1 MVEDNAPKDR
11 VNALKCA
18 SCQYDLTGLQ
28 AQSKCPE
35 CGFRIARSQELAD
48 ELILPGDQ
56 LPRIRLAMALLL
68 TSTVTGIP
76 GIMLY
81 GLFAASLGYSQAWA
95 IPEQALWTFQGLL
108 LMGSWG
114 PVLTLAVLPRRVHV
128 DGGVRIMVGWA
139 LGCLVGIGL
148 INAPFQTL
156 FLVGSALAVVCGI
169 INLTRANRSIGSVV
183 PAWGRL
189 GPARQTRGPLIASVL
204 VIAVGRVILEYTQTS
219 SLEDLTAV
227 WVRFMVMATETL
239 LFVGCIYLLIN
250 RLWLI
255 ARLWRALALRID
267 ERH

>member
-18 SCQYDLTGLQ
+18 SCRYDLSGLET
-28 AQSKCPE
+28 QSKCPE
-35 CGFRIARSQELAD
+35 CGFSIVRSQELAD
-48 ELILPGDQ
+48 ELILPGDE

-68 TSTVTGIP
+68 SSTLTGIP

-81 GLFAASLGYSQAWA
+81 CLFAVFLGLSQAWA
-95 IPEQALWTFQGLL
+95 IPDEALWSFQGLL
-108 LMGSWG
+108 YVASWS

-139 LGCLVGIGL
+139 LGCVVGIGL
-148 INAPFQTL
+148 INTPFQTL
-156 FLVGSALAVVCGI
+156 FLAGSALAVVCGI

-189 GPARQTRGPLIASVL
+189 GAARQTRGPLVAAVL
-204 VIAVGRVILEYTQTS
+204 VIAVCRMILEYTPS
-219 SLEDLTAV
+219 YRMDDPIPV
-227 WVRFMVMATETL
+227 WIQLMVAATEIL

-255 ARLWRALALRID
+255 FSLWRASALRTR